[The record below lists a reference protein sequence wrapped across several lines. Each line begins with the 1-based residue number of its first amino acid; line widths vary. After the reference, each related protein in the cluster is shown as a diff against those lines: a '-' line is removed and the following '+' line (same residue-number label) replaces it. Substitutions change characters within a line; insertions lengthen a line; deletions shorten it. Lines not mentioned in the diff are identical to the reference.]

1 MTFSMSDCGV
11 EGDEVTG
18 TQLSHL
24 LDSTRVFLPVS
35 LISPDLCVKSPRFR
49 FVIVSRSMNLRGG
62 GCKLQTVPKKPS
74 FQRLEVNCCLF
85 P

>member
-1 MTFSMSDCGV
+1 MSDCGV

-35 LISPDLCVKSPRFR
+35 LISPPLCVKSPRFR
-49 FVIVSRSMNLRGG
+49 FVIVSCSMNLRGG
-62 GCKLQTVPKKPS
+62 GCKLFRNSHRFRDWKLIVAY
-74 FQRLEVNCCLF
+74 FLNGY
-85 P
+85 

>member
-1 MTFSMSDCGV
+1 MSDCGV

-35 LISPDLCVKSPRFR
+35 LISPPLCVKSPRFR
-49 FVIVSRSMNLRGG
+49 FVIVSCSMNLRGG
-62 GCKLQTVPKKPS
+62 AA
-74 FQRLEVNCCLF
+74 NCSEIAIVSETGS
-85 P
+85 

>member
-1 MTFSMSDCGV
+1 MSDCGV

-35 LISPDLCVKSPRFR
+35 LISLSPPPLCKVASFSVCDSELFYELK
-49 FVIVSRSMNLRGG
+49 GG
-62 GCKLQTVPKKPS
+62 LLQTVSK
-74 FQRLEVNCCLF
+74 
-85 P
+85 